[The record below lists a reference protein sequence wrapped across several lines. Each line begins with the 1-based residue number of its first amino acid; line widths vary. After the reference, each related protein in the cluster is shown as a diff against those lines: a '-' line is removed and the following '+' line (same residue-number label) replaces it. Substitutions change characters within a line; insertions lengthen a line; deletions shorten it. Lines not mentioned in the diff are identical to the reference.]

1 VWELRA
7 RLRFR
12 LSLPAWRRL
21 NALEAAG
28 FALRCEEAGLWNQPD
43 DRREKQCRAY
53 VHEVLVNC
61 VRPLAIATSYN

>member
-1 VWELRA
+1 
-7 RLRFR
+7 
-12 LSLPAWRRL
+12 
-21 NALEAAG
+21 
-28 FALRCEEAGLWNQPD
+28 LRCEEAGLWNQPD